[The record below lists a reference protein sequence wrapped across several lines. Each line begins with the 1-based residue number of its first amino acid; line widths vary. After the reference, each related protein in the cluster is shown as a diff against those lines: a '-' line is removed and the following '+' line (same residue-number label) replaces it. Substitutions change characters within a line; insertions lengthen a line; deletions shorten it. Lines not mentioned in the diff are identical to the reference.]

1 MPLNI
6 RWIIGWLIL
15 IGVFFPFAVY
25 VLLVGLPIV
34 HLMPLTSPDAQT
46 IGFVILATA
55 SLTILLTSMTVIF
68 QQLGLSNSKQALGL
82 PEGSV
87 RALIALFLLTMFVI
101 VTVHLFEYIAQVGVV
116 KLAGLSAADK
126 DKLTNVLL
134 VTQGADGKFDVWIR
148 AQNDAAERFIQQV
161 FTAILTLV
169 TAVSAFYFGAR
180 GASSSHTVNG
190 GASASGTSPA
200 PTDGASASSTSP
212 PQTDAAPAPGPN
224 PPPTGGGLAKAK
236 SLVERF

>member
-1 MPLNI
+1 MPLNV
-6 RWIIGWLIL
+6 RWIIVWLCL
-15 IGVFFPFAVY
+15 IGVFFPLAVY

-34 HLMPLTSPDAQT
+34 HLVPLSSPDAQT

-68 QQLGLSNSKQALGL
+68 QQLGLSNAKQALGL

-101 VTVHLFEYIAQVGVV
+101 VTVHLFEHIAQVGVV
-116 KLAGLSAADK
+116 KLVGLSAADK

-148 AQNDAAERFIQQV
+148 AQNDAADRFIQQV

-169 TAVSAFYFGAR
+169 TAVSSFYFGAR
-180 GASSSHTVNG
+180 GASSSHAVN
-190 GASASGTSPA
+190 SG
-200 PTDGASASSTSP
+200 
-212 PQTDAAPAPGPN
+212 APAPGPN
-224 PPPTGGGLAKAK
+224 PAPPDGAPAPGPNPLPVGGGLAKAK
-236 SLVERF
+236 SLVEKF